1 MIPHWMNRTARL
13 PIRQEPSFHSFHRAM
28 RNVPRIVAAPCNFVA
43 RAHPE
48 MLIMLGHKANGGGDF
63 G

>member
-1 MIPHWMNRTARL
+1 M
-13 PIRQEPSFHSFHRAM
+13 
-28 RNVPRIVAAPCNFVA
+28 IVAAPSNFVA
-43 RAHPE
+43 RAHPEE